1 MSDETS
7 PQTNEPG
14 ANESGTTESGTD
26 WSQPQTHL
34 ETVLKA
40 GQENRAEAGEVIA
53 TFLNSEVFFLSREKV
68 DETSAHVQPMLLQN
82 ADRQPVIA
90 LFTHPARI
98 PGAYIDEAPYA
109 VRVLGAAVVDNLS
122 GAGLVINPGH
132 ELGFEIPAE
141 GVAQIRREF
150 RPDASPEESTDS

>member
-1 MSDETS
+1 MSDETT
-7 PQTNEPG
+7 PQ
-14 ANESGTTESGTD
+14 TTESGTD

-40 GQENRAEAGEVIA
+40 GQENKAEAGEVIA
-53 TFLNSEVFFLSREKV
+53 TFLNSEVFFLSREEV
-68 DETSAHVQPMLLQN
+68 DGTSAQVQPLLLQN
-82 ADRQPVIA
+82 ADSQPVIA

-98 PGAYIDEAPYA
+98 PGAYIDEAPFA

-132 ELGFEIPAE
+132 ELGFEIPPE
-141 GVAQIRREF
+141 GVDQIRRDF
-150 RPDASPEESTDS
+150 RPDVSVEHGTDS